1 MASEN
6 RSALADIVPEKY
18 DFYQLIELIYK
29 NAGKQDY
36 LDKELSPDDELI
48 YFSASGSLAFPHSD
62 LTSLPQSNDG
72 RFHLAINFLGLQG
85 SQSPL
90 PGFYLEPLA
99 WEYSQDEAGLNH
111 FLDLFNH
118 RYATLLHR
126 IWRKYRYYISFKDRG
141 SDPFSQ
147 RMYALVGLENAVIRE
162 TLNVNHTKM
171 LAYSGMLSGTS
182 RSPEVLSGII
192 AHCFDLPEVNIKPLQ
207 SRIVSIPE
215 DQQTDLG
222 LSNSLLGDTFVI
234 GDYLHDCSS
243 KFTLCLSHLPIKRY
257 LSFLP
262 TGDNYQPLKNFVS
275 FILRDQFAFD
285 ITLSLVDEQLTAM
298 DLSNDVTCLLGWTT
312 FIGEIPAN
320 PNVTICVRE

>member
-1 MASEN
+1 MANEN

-18 DFYQLIELIYK
+18 NFYQLLELIYK
-29 NAGKQDY
+29 NEGKQDY

-48 YFSASGSLAFPHSD
+48 CFSASGSLAFPHSD
-62 LTSLPQSNDG
+62 LTSLYQNDDG

-99 WEYSQDEAGLNH
+99 WEYSQDEAGLNN

-118 RYATLLHR
+118 RDVTLLHR

-141 SDPFSQ
+141 NDPFSQ
-147 RMYALVGLENAVIRE
+147 RMFALVGLEKAAIRG

-171 LAYSGMLSGTS
+171 LAYAGMLSGTS
-182 RSPEVLSGII
+182 RSQEVLSGII
-192 AHCFDLPEVNIKPLQ
+192 AHCFDLSDVNINPLQ
-207 SRIVSIPE
+207 PRIVPIPE
-215 DQQTDLG
+215 DQQTNLG
-222 LSNSLLGDTFVI
+222 ISNSQLGDTFVI

-243 KFTLCLSHLPIKRY
+243 KFTLCLGNLSIKRY

-285 ITLSLVDEQLTAM
+285 ITLSLASDQITTM
-298 DLSNDVTCLLGWTT
+298 NLSDDVSCLLGWTS
-312 FIGEIPAN
+312 FIGEVPVN